1 MENYARHLARAVK
14 AATTAMTPMR
24 NNRHMFLKQYAG
36 PYFAVRQAKEA
47 SATATPLN
55 MIHSLVSVVLPHLV
69 SGCPKA
75 MIVARRPELKEAAE
89 IFSLAWDRMAVDIDL
104 GSTMRTIV
112 TDAMFGAG
120 IIKVGLCQSEENA
133 AAAQEPEGYLH
144 DNGRPFADAIDL
156 DDYIIDPDARDR
168 QAAAFEGNQ
177 YRLPL
182 QYVLESGL
190 YDRRAAGRLAPV
202 NSPKDGAIEPMVE
215 LIDLWLP
222 RENAVVTISADTDS
236 PAGILRRVEWDG
248 PERGPYEVLGFHWA
262 PNNVMPIPPVAMI
275 FDLHAMINKIA
286 RKISRQVE
294 RQKDLVL
301 FDERCVD
308 EAQRVR
314 DAADGELVGV
324 QSVDRYRQLSLGGA
338 DQRGYEHLA
347 FLFEQFSRLGGN
359 IDLLG
364 GLATQS
370 KTLGQDEMLFANATI
385 RIEDMRQQTHQFTR
399 RFGAKLA
406 WHLWQDPL
414 IELPLARN
422 GVMATFRP
430 EERRGEFLDYIFDI
444 EPYSMTQDSP
454 TRRYR
459 RIVEWIDRVVL
470 PTADIAAK
478 QGRTLDAAALAKAAA
493 KMLNIDEAQHLWRDA
508 ELPAANH

>member
-1 MENYARHLARAVK
+1 MDNSARHLARAVK

-222 RENAVVTISADTDS
+222 RENAVCAS
-236 PAGILRRVEWDG
+236 
-248 PERGPYEVLGFHWA
+248 
-262 PNNVMPIPPVAMI
+262 
-275 FDLHAMINKIA
+275 
-286 RKISRQVE
+286 
-294 RQKDLVL
+294 
-301 FDERCVD
+301 
-308 EAQRVR
+308 
-314 DAADGELVGV
+314 
-324 QSVDRYRQLSLGGA
+324 GG
-338 DQRGYEHLA
+338 
-347 FLFEQFSRLGGN
+347 SS
-359 IDLLG
+359 
-364 GLATQS
+364 T
-370 KTLGQDEMLFANATI
+370 
-385 RIEDMRQQTHQFTR
+385 
-399 RFGAKLA
+399 
-406 WHLWQDPL
+406 
-414 IELPLARN
+414 
-422 GVMATFRP
+422 
-430 EERRGEFLDYIFDI
+430 
-444 EPYSMTQDSP
+444 
-454 TRRYR
+454 
-459 RIVEWIDRVVL
+459 
-470 PTADIAAK
+470 
-478 QGRTLDAAALAKAAA
+478 KAAA
-493 KMLNIDEAQHLWRDA
+493 SAPQTGQGSGGASPGKTCPQTVHFHRFSIRAIAIHRPRGGRRTL
-508 ELPAANH
+508 LPFTVRRRHAPSKRSR